1 MSYSGT
7 MISDLEAAVERA
19 EFPILFKDPLL
30 VLADAKVYLAG
41 RVMEVGDVLAWW
53 EIDQAM
59 DEVTEPT
66 ETQGE
71 MMIRTGL
78 DNWLESRGNV

>member
-30 VLADAKVYLAG
+30 VLADAKVYLAD
-41 RVMEVGDVLAWW
+41 RVMEVGDADAWW
-53 EIDQAM
+53 EINEAM
-59 DEVTEPT
+59 DRLQEP
-66 ETQGE
+66 TQGE
-71 MMIRTGL
+71 EMIRTGL